1 MAKAKGYYPGDPEI
15 PGSALNDGAPL
26 HPHNAPKPKG
36 EIPPEEN
43 EKFPAAVPIDPGL
56 LANMNA
62 LIQEK
67 AKAIETAE
75 AKPPVRRKL
84 DPELKAMD
92 AVCELLE
99 DLNEQQ
105 RWRVINWA
113 LSRFMV
119 ENNGNLPKS
128 TTQG

>member
-1 MAKAKGYYPGDPEI
+1 MAK
-15 PGSALNDGAPL
+15 S
-26 HPHNAPKPKG
+26 KG
-36 EIPPEEN
+36 EIPPGEDQGFMAEAN
-43 EKFPAAVPIDPGL
+43 GPLKFRETTTELQKPFPIQPL
-56 LANMNA
+56 P
-62 LIQEK
+62 QPE
-67 AKAIETAE
+67 AE
-75 AKPPVRRKL
+75 PAKPPVRRKL

-99 DLNEQQ
+99 DLTEQQ

-119 ENNGNLPKS
+119 ENNGNLPKP